1 MLLILHLIWFACVW
15 TWNNLKKKI
24 LIKNISEEVLLI
36 PKPHTHTQIYHYD
49 SDTNFW
55 REGFLFKPGLKQNK
69 LNKLFYSY
77 QKKLYQYTGK
87 IK

>member
-1 MLLILHLIWFACVW
+1 MIVKSSYYWHPSLIY
-15 TWNNLKKKI
+15 
-24 LIKNISEEVLLI
+24 
-36 PKPHTHTQIYHYD
+36 HTQIYHYD

-55 REGFLFKPGLKQNK
+55 REGFLFKPGLKQIK